1 MHAKRYL
8 CTRYVFLL
16 THTTLRMKHTFLF
29 ALLLALFLPL
39 PMQAI
44 DFDPNMRYS
53 REVIDACLYHFNANG
68 TAAGFAQYDAN
79 GTKTEKS
86 ESSRGFDYVPGLVA
100 KAVLE
105 AIDYYKDSAFVK
117 PWYYSMA
124 AYGNEY
130 AKYSHATS
138 TTLDDLNACK
148 LYFGLSDLSKPGA
161 KFANATT
168 YANCQTAKTST
179 LKGLE
184 NYNKTYSIPSDI
196 SKAFCGDDTYTG
208 GWWHKK
214 TYENE
219 MWCDG
224 QYMGPALLA
233 QLLHD
238 GKTFTGKTN
247 TECWDIIARQFT
259 MTWSKLW
266 NNDKKLLYHAFS
278 AVPANDSY
286 WADQT
291 QGAHYGVSTEFWARA
306 EGWYFLALIDVL
318 ELMPA
323 SHPQYAVLRDY
334 LNQIAQGLVARQDA
348 STGCWCQLLQ
358 YANGVTPAGCSK
370 PNYLESSGSALFV
383 AGFLKGQRLG
393 LFDTDYS
400 AVAKKGYQGLVQQF
414 LVLVKDQ
421 GSNKYA
427 LIQSCASAGLSEKN
441 NRKGDAN
448 YYLSGKDTYLATPTE
463 GKVLGAFI
471 LAAVEYERAYMVAQ
485 TTTRPAQNTVSR
497 TYTADNTTNFSNPE
511 RGFYEQVEQVV
522 TADGTSNLS
531 DHYFSDGRSEGR
543 SLLLRL
549 YYLDNFRTKTLPQAV
564 LDEIT
569 ADMAKFRANGFK
581 CILRFAYT
589 AEAYDN
595 ASQNQDASP
604 AIWQQHL
611 SQLKQVLQDNA
622 DVIYVVQAGFLGAWG
637 EWYYSSQ
644 GIGSAI
650 PQDAKRN
657 LINWLLDAVPA
668 NRCVQLRT
676 PKFKTDYIGST
687 TALTDATAYQGT
699 PQARLGHHND
709 AFCNGELNQG
719 TYENATKD
727 KAYIAQECLYVP
739 NGGETNI
746 ENDNDKTY
754 TNYGTGA
761 AAATE
766 MKRLR
771 YSYLNYSYSTYAT
784 DKWQAE
790 KDASGS
796 SYYDIMACQMGYR
809 FVLTDGTYPTQATA
823 GKNMHISL
831 KINNTGYAPLY
842 NERHAYI
849 VLKNTD
855 KTYWIQLQSD
865 PRSWRPD
872 QTTAIT
878 EDLSLPAEMVAGTYA
893 LYLHLPDADSRIA
906 ANPAYAVRL
915 ANTDIWDS
923 ATGYNSLNAQITIA
937 PATPQQENTASC
949 NCLNLTFL

>member
-1 MHAKRYL
+1 
-8 CTRYVFLL
+8 
-16 THTTLRMKHTFLF
+16 MKHTFLF
-29 ALLLALFLPL
+29 TLLLAIFLPL

-117 PWYYSMA
+117 PWYYSME
-124 AYGNEY
+124 AYGNNY
-130 AKYSHATS
+130 YGKDHSKS

-184 NYNKTYSIPSDI
+184 NYNKTYSIPSDT

-214 TYENE
+214 AYRHE

-238 GKTFTGKTN
+238 GKTFTGKTDA
-247 TECWDIIARQFT
+247 ECWDIIARQFT
-259 MTWSKLW
+259 MTWGKLW
-266 NNDKKLLYHAFS
+266 DNDKQLLYHAFS
-278 AVPANDSY
+278 AVPASDSY

-291 QGAHYGVSTEFWARA
+291 EGAHYGVSAEFWARA

-318 ELMPA
+318 ELMP
-323 SHPQYAVLRDY
+323 SSYPQYSVLRGY
-334 LNQIAQGLVARQDA
+334 LNQLAQGLVARQDA
-348 STGCWCQLLQ
+348 ATGCWCQLLQ

-414 LVLVKDQ
+414 LVKDQ
-421 GSNKYA
+421 GGNKYA
-427 LIQSCASAGLSEKN
+427 LIQSCASAGLSN
-441 NRKGDAN
+441 DRKGDAK
-448 YYLSGKDTYLATPTE
+448 YYLAESENKDTKIASPTE
-463 GKVLGAFI
+463 GKILGAFI

-485 TTTRPAQNTVSR
+485 TTTRPMQNTVSR

-522 TADGTSNLS
+522 TTDGTSNLS
-531 DHYFSDGRSEGR
+531 DHYFSDGRTEGR

-564 LDEIT
+564 LDEIA
-569 ADMAKFRANGFK
+569 ADMAKFRTNGFK

-604 AIWQQHL
+604 TIWQQHL
-611 SQLKQVLQDNA
+611 SQLKSVLQANS

-650 PQDAKRN
+650 PKDTKHN
-657 LINWLLDAVPA
+657 LITWLLDAVPA

-796 SYYDIMACQMGYR
+796 SYYDIMARQMGYR

-893 LYLHLPDADSRIA
+893 LYIHLPDADSRIA
-906 ANPAYAVRL
+906 TNPAYAVRL
-915 ANTDIWDS
+915 ANTDIWDA

>member
-8 CTRYVFLL
+8 CTRYIFLL

-184 NYNKTYSIPSDI
+184 NYNKTYSISSEI
-196 SKAFCGDDTYTG
+196 SQAFCDNDTYTG
-208 GWWHKK
+208 GWWHKN
-214 TYENE
+214 TYKNE

-291 QGAHYGVSTEFWARA
+291 QGAHYGVSAEFWARA

-400 AVAKKGYQGLVQQF
+400 AVAKKGYRGLIEQF
-414 LVLVKDQ
+414 LVRDQ
-421 GSNKYA
+421 GGNKYA
-427 LIQSCASAGLSEKN
+427 LIQSCASAGLSEKD

-448 YYLSGKDTYLATPTE
+448 YYLSGKDTKIASPTE
-463 GKVLGAFI
+463 GKILGAFI

-549 YYLDNFRTKTLPQAV
+549 YYLDNFRTGTLPQAV

-657 LINWLLDAVPA
+657 LISWLLDAVPA

-676 PKFKTDYIGST
+676 PLFKTDYIGNT
-687 TALTDATAYQGT
+687 TALTDATAYKGT

-709 AFCNGELNQG
+709 AFCNGADNMG
-719 TYENATKD
+719 TYTNVATD
-727 KAYIAQECLYVP
+727 KAYIAQECFYVP

-746 ENDNDKTY
+746 ENDKTY

-796 SYYDIMACQMGYR
+796 SYYDIMARQMGYR

-855 KTYWIQLQSD
+855 KTYRIQLQSD

-872 QTTAIT
+872 QTTAIR